1 MHSIQ
6 LNVNCEGPLALN
18 DNAFELCRDFLPPD
32 GVRFFTQVSRYGDYL
47 AGIAKKP
54 GDKAGDTLKLIL
66 PFLKGAGLT
75 NEKIAEYSRQHIS
88 LAPKAEE
95 AYRFLHTLNFPIFAI
110 SASYRQFAEAVAAR
124 LGFAPDRLYCTGAD
138 LDSYDLSE
146 TEAGELH
153 RLLGDIVAAPAIE
166 LPPEAKALE
175 DLAPE
180 VQEALGLVDTIFWD
194 TIPRMNIGRIYR
206 EVNTMG
212 GPEKVQALENSLAKT
227 GLTMA
232 NLMYVGGNFTDVPA
246 LEKVR
251 AGGGV
256 ALSFSGNRSV
266 VEAAEIIVVADTAWP
281 VALLAAVF
289 QTWGKEGVVELAQ
302 SSRPG
307 ASKYLAIPEAMI
319 EPIMMGLQTG
329 KTFNLYHPSTSKRED
344 VIADSTAMR
353 RRLRG
358 DAIAALGLSLIH
370 I

>member
-1 MHSIQ
+1 MHAIQ
-6 LNVNCEGPLALN
+6 LDTSCEGPLALN
-18 DNAFELCRDFLPPD
+18 DIAFELCRDFSPPD

-54 GDKAGDTLKLIL
+54 GYKAGDTLKLIL

-75 NEKIAEYSRQHIS
+75 NDRLAEYYRRHI
-88 LAPKAEE
+88 AMMPKAEE
-95 AYRFLHTLNFPIFAI
+95 AYRFLHTLNVPLFAI
-110 SASYRQFAEAVAAR
+110 SAGIRPYAAAVAMR
-124 LGFAPDRLYCTGAD
+124 FGFAPERLYCTEVD
-138 LDSYDLSE
+138 LDSYALAE
-146 TEAGELH
+146 TEAEELR
-153 RLLGDIVAAPAIE
+153 RLLGEIAAAPAIE
-166 LPPEAKALE
+166 LATEVKTME

-180 VQEALGLVDTIFWD
+180 VQKVIGLMDTIFWGS
-194 TIPRMNIGRIYR
+194 IPSMKIGRIYQD
-206 EVNTMG
+206 VSTMG
-212 GPEKVQALENSLAKT
+212 GPEKAQALEDSLAKT

-232 NLMYVGGNFTDVPA
+232 NLMYVGDNLTDAPA
-246 LEKVR
+246 LEKVK
-251 AGGGV
+251 AEGGV
-256 ALSFSGNRSV
+256 ALSFNGNRSAIK
-266 VEAAEIIVVADTAWP
+266 AAEIIVVADTAWP

-307 ASKYLAIPEAMI
+307 ASKYLAIPESMI

-358 DAIAALGLSLIH
+358 EAIANLG
-370 I
+370 